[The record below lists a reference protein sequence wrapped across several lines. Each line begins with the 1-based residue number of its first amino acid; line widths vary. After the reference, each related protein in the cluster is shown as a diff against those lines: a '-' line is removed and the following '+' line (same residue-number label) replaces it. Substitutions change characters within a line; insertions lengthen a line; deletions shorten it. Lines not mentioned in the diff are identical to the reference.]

1 MWQQQHTQ
9 EEEVTVSKYIQKE
22 TEWVFAF
29 GCWTVAWSV
38 CLLLLLLPS
47 SVRVRDCGWASGFE
61 VEWTKLNLCDVF
73 IAGDEVEERESKAR
87 DGRV

>member
-1 MWQQQHTQ
+1 M
-9 EEEVTVSKYIQKE
+9 
-22 TEWVFAF
+22 VFAF

-38 CLLLLLLPS
+38 GLLLLLPS

-73 IAGDEVEERESKAR
+73 IAGEVEWRESGAR